1 MILDRCAVRSY
12 GSGFGVRA
20 SPGCQSSPT
29 ASPWLLPPVPV
40 SLLPGSTPVAALPL
54 WSPCTAR
61 RPTCA
66 FLVIRPLTGTLIW
79 VAKRC
84 PCVCFPYPLCPEP
97 SPVKEADKNN
107 SYRVSSE
114 RRGKHRPRNLSA
126 LPSGDLKGNCGE
138 QESATHTHTQHTL
151 F

>member
-1 MILDRCAVRSY
+1 MGLGLGSEYLLDVSPVQQGLY
-12 GSGFGVRA
+12 GSVLQSQFLFCQAAVQWQLCPSGARA
-20 SPGCQSSPT
+20 RVG
-29 ASPWLLPPVPV
+29 A
-40 SLLPGSTPVAALPL
+40 
-54 WSPCTAR
+54 
-61 RPTCA
+61 PTCA

-84 PCVCFPYPLCPEP
+84 PYVCLPYPLRPEP